1 VSHEVQPGF
10 FILWNW
16 RGKMNVLELISRWT
30 EEERI
35 MHADLI
41 AECLQRELL
50 LNDFKGRIRQ
60 SEEELTVSL
69 DHLLS
74 GLSNLAQT
82 VSENTD
88 QIEKIYLSLARAEG
102 NA

>member
-1 VSHEVQPGF
+1 
-10 FILWNW
+10 
-16 RGKMNVLELISRWT
+16 MNVLELISTWN

-50 LNDFKGRIRQ
+50 LNGLKRKMRE
-60 SEEELTVSL
+60 SEEELSVNL
-69 DHLLS
+69 DQLLA
-74 GLSNLAQT
+74 GLNHLAQS

-88 QIEKIYLSLARAEG
+88 QIEKVYLSLAKAEG
-102 NA
+102 NT

>member
-1 VSHEVQPGF
+1 MKSTPAFLFLG
-10 FILWNW
+10 NW

-50 LNDFKGRIRQ
+50 LHDLRDRFRQ
-60 SEEELTVSL
+60 SEEDLTISL
-69 DHLLS
+69 DQLLS
-74 GLSNLAQT
+74 GLGTLAAA
-82 VSENTD
+82 VSDNQD